1 MKTKKFMNMNRTQ
14 RPYKT
19 IDLPPLTDKQKRTLE
34 EIDKLKNS
42 EIDTSDSPECRENGG
57 FYYIQSLKI
66 ERIKELRKN
75 IDSSDIPEIKD
86 FSRGH
91 LRNCKQKSK

>member
-1 MKTKKFMNMNRTQ
+1 MNMDRTQ
-14 RPYKT
+14 RPYKA

-42 EIDTSDSPECRENGG
+42 EIDTSDSPECRGNGG

-66 ERIKELRKN
+66 ERITELRKN
-75 IDSSDIPEIKD
+75 IDFSDIPEIKD

>member
-75 IDSSDIPEIKD
+75 IDFSDKIFQEDTFVIA
-86 FSRGH
+86 
-91 LRNCKQKSK
+91 SKRVNKN